1 MGGQCQKCVTLPQ
14 LSHQEGGRVA
24 VVAYDVAEGVSN
36 LSVTEF
42 LRQIE
47 AEQHGTIQVGRG
59 FVLLRGRGADDLVGV
74 VHAVIIGTGW
84 GDSRGMVDTAPT
96 VHARPP
102 SLYQLAV
109 VYSISTV

>member
-1 MGGQCQKCVTLPQ
+1 MGHRSTDAVPPCG

-24 VVAYDVAEGVSN
+24 VVAYDVAEGVSD
-36 LSVTEF
+36 LSVSEL

-47 AEQHGTIQVGRG
+47 AQQHGTIEVGRG
-59 FVLLRGRGADDLVGV
+59 FVLLRGRGADDVVSV
-74 VHAVIIGTGW
+74 VHAVIIGTG
-84 GDSRGMVDTAPT
+84 GDRSGSLVDTVPT